1 MVRLMD
7 SSRKRGRGL
16 LEPIIQAQ
24 ELSFTYTRRE
34 DRPDL
39 LALDGISLEIEQ
51 GSFVAVLGHNGSGKS
66 TFAKH
71 INAIL
76 TPTQGKMLVAG
87 MDTAREEL
95 RFQIREAAGMVFQN
109 PDNQIVATI
118 VEEDAAF
125 APENLGLP
133 PEEIRRRVDQAL
145 EAVGMAEYKNS
156 SPHML
161 SGGQKQRVAIA
172 GVLAMAPRIVVLD
185 EPTAMLDPN
194 GRREVMA
201 AVRRLHQEQGITAVL
216 ITHHM
221 DEAAQAQR
229 VVVIEDGRVVAD
241 GPPRQ
246 IFSQTEMMREAGLG
260 SPQTVEILEALNQE
274 GFDLPIDA
282 LTVEEC
288 ARRLISF
295 LEG

>member
-1 MVRLMD
+1 MD

-172 GVLAMAPRIVVLD
+172 GVLALAPRIVVLD

>member
-1 MVRLMD
+1 MD